1 MFKGI
6 LAIFC
11 INGNRYNFKWKA
23 ILYLPCII
31 LLNSCSNKNYISQIP
46 FKYDY
51 SLDLLKKQAQME
63 DKGLK
68 NKTII
73 NDNSENLSDEV
84 LFLKEKYSIILAV
97 MPNKITNYKLYSY
110 FDPWVNT
117 PYKEKSFSKNG
128 IDCSYLLQSLYSDV
142 YKVTLPKDPA
152 GMWKSKSI
160 QIFTGRTFL
169 AEGDLVFF
177 RYDKDHPI
185 SDVALYL
192 HNDRIL
198 ACTEKGLGIYNF
210 NDEYFQLRYIG
221 AGRINEDTKKK

>member
-1 MFKGI
+1 MKQ
-6 LAIFC
+6 
-11 INGNRYNFKWKA
+11 
-23 ILYLPCII
+23 II
-31 LLNSCSNKNYISQIP
+31 IIMLVITICMGCSSKKCISQIP

-51 SLDLLKKQAQME
+51 SLDLLKKQSQMQE
-63 DKGLK
+63 VSLR
-68 NKTII
+68 NQTIV

-84 LFLKEKYSIILAV
+84 LALKEKYSIVLAV

-110 FDPWVNT
+110 IDPWINT
-117 PYKEKSFSKNG
+117 PYKEKSFSRNG
-128 IDCSYLLQSLYSDV
+128 IDCSYFLQSLYSDV

-152 GMWKSKSI
+152 GMWKSKLI

-185 SDVALYL
+185 SDVGLYL

-198 ACTEKGLGIYNF
+198 ACTDKGLAIYNF

-221 AGRINEDTKKK
+221 AGRINEDAKKK

>member
-1 MFKGI
+1 MRQIVLMI
-6 LAIFC
+6 LMMHLFTQCYAQ
-11 INGNRYNFKWKA
+11 K
-23 ILYLPCII
+23 
-31 LLNSCSNKNYISQIP
+31 YISQIP

-51 SLDLLKKQAQME
+51 SLEVLKKQSKMKE
-63 DKGLK
+63 TGLK
-68 NKTII
+68 NKTVV

-84 LFLKEKYSIILAV
+84 LALKEKYSIILAV

-110 FDPWVNT
+110 IDPWLNT
-117 PYKEKSFSKNG
+117 PYKEKSFSKKG
-128 IDCSYLLQSLYSDV
+128 IDCSYFLQSLYSDV

-160 QIFTGRTFL
+160 QIFTGRSFL

-185 SDVALYL
+185 SDVGLYL

-198 ACTEKGLGIYNF
+198 ACTDKGLAIYNF

-221 AGRINEDTKKK
+221 AGRINEDGKKK

>member
-1 MFKGI
+1 MRQAVLVLI
-6 LAIFC
+6 LMHFC
-11 INGNRYNFKWKA
+11 IE
-23 ILYLPCII
+23 
-31 LLNSCSNKNYISQIP
+31 CSAQNYISQIP

-51 SLDLLKKQAQME
+51 SLELLKKQSQMNE
-63 DKGLK
+63 VALK
-68 NKTII
+68 NNSVI
-73 NDNSENLSDEV
+73 NDNSENLSDTT
-84 LFLKEKYSIILAV
+84 LALKEKYSIVLAV

-110 FDPWVNT
+110 IDPWINT

-128 IDCSYLLQSLYSDV
+128 IDCSYFLQSLYSDV

-160 QIFTGRTFL
+160 QIFTGRSFL

-185 SDVALYL
+185 SDVGLYL

-198 ACTEKGLGIYNF
+198 ACTDKGLAIYNF

-221 AGRINEDTKKK
+221 AGRINEDAKKK

>member
-1 MFKGI
+1 MKRMF
-6 LAIFC
+6 
-11 INGNRYNFKWKA
+11 
-23 ILYLPCII
+23 
-31 LLNSCSNKNYISQIP
+31 LLMLMMQLSIDCNSQKYISQVP

-51 SLDLLKKQAQME
+51 SLETLKKQAKME
-63 DKGLK
+63 EIVLNDQ
-68 NKTII
+68 TVI
-73 NDNSENLSDEV
+73 NDNSENLSDAV
-84 LFLKEKYSIILAV
+84 LALKEKYSIVLGV

-110 FDPWVNT
+110 IDPWMNT
-117 PYKEKSFSKNG
+117 PYQEKSFSNKG
-128 IDCSYLLQSLYSDV
+128 IDCSYFLQSLYSDV

-160 QIFTGRTFL
+160 QIFTGRSFL

-185 SDVALYL
+185 SDVGLYL

-198 ACTEKGLGIYNF
+198 ACTNKGLAIYNF

>member
-1 MFKGI
+1 
-6 LAIFC
+6 
-11 INGNRYNFKWKA
+11 
-23 ILYLPCII
+23 
-31 LLNSCSNKNYISQIP
+31 
-46 FKYDY
+46 
-51 SLDLLKKQAQME
+51 ME
-63 DKGLK
+63 ETGLK
-68 NKTII
+68 NKII
-73 NDNSENLSDEV
+73 VNDNSENLSDEV
-84 LFLKEKYSIILAV
+84 LYLKEKYSIVLAV
-97 MPNKITNYKLYSY
+97 TPNKITNYKLYSY
-110 FDPWVNT
+110 FDPWINT
-117 PYKEKSFSKNG
+117 PYKEKTFSKKG
-128 IDCSYLLQSLYSDV
+128 IDCSYFLQSLYSDV

-198 ACTEKGLGIYNF
+198 ACTDKGLGIYNF

>member
-1 MFKGI
+1 MRQVV
-6 LAIFC
+6 L
-11 INGNRYNFKWKA
+11 
-23 ILYLPCII
+23 LII
-31 LLNSCSNKNYISQIP
+31 MMHFYIECNAQQYISEIP

-51 SLDLLKKQAQME
+51 SLESLKKQSQMGE
-63 DKGLK
+63 IGLK
-68 NKTII
+68 NRTIV
-73 NDNSENLSDEV
+73 NDNSENLSDD
-84 LFLKEKYSIILAV
+84 LLALKEKYSIVLAV

-110 FDPWVNT
+110 MDPWINT
-117 PYKEKSFSKNG
+117 PYKEKSFSKKG
-128 IDCSYLLQSLYSDV
+128 IDCSYFLQSLYSDV

-160 QIFTGRTFL
+160 QIFTGRSFL

-185 SDVALYL
+185 SDVGLYL

-198 ACTEKGLGIYNF
+198 ACTDKGLAIYNF

-221 AGRINEDTKKK
+221 AGRINEDVKKK

>member
-1 MFKGI
+1 MFKEI
-6 LAIFC
+6 LGIFC
-11 INGNRYNFKWKA
+11 IKGNRYNFKSKA

-31 LLNSCSNKNYISQIP
+31 LLSSCSKKNYISQIP

-63 DKGLK
+63 EKGLK
-68 NKTII
+68 NKTIV

-97 MPNKITNYKLYSY
+97 TPNKITNYKLYSY
-110 FDPWVNT
+110 FDPWINT
-117 PYKEKSFSKNG
+117 PYKEKSFSKKG

-142 YKVTLPKDPA
+142 YNITLPKDPA

>member
-1 MFKGI
+1 MNKTI
-6 LAIFC
+6 VLV
-11 INGNRYNFKWKA
+11 
-23 ILYLPCII
+23 LII
-31 LLNSCSNKNYISQIP
+31 LFGIGCSSKKYISQVP

-51 SLDLLKKQAQME
+51 SLEALKKQAKME
-63 DKGLK
+63 DSGLS
-68 NKTII
+68 NKTVV
-73 NDNSENLSDEV
+73 NDNSENLSDAT
-84 LFLKEKYSIILAV
+84 LALKEKYSIVLGVI
-97 MPNKITNYKLYSY
+97 PNKIANYKLYSY
-110 FDPWVNT
+110 IDPWVNT
-117 PYKEKSFSKNG
+117 PYKEKSFSSTG
-128 IDCSYLLQSLYSDV
+128 VDCSYFVQSLYSEV

-160 QIFTGRTFL
+160 QIFTGRSFL

-185 SDVALYL
+185 SDVGIYL

-198 ACTEKGLGIYNF
+198 ACTSKGMAIYNF